1 MGSSSLI
8 LLMPCGI
15 SSSMQNSIE
24 LVPLMRCADILL
36 KKQNVSCKIELT
48 HHAFMIY
55 FSVSL
60 LSLSH
65 QLFMLNVGA
74 VGGMHPESQIF
85 LLMGET
91 SYLDRRVLGMALDTT
106 G

>member
-1 MGSSSLI
+1 
-8 LLMPCGI
+8 
-15 SSSMQNSIE
+15 
-24 LVPLMRCADILL
+24 
-36 KKQNVSCKIELT
+36 
-48 HHAFMIY
+48 MIY

-60 LSLSH
+60 LSFSH